1 MQDKASCLSKWLCD
15 PKRAYA
21 AHIRRL
27 VEKSHRSYGLITLA
41 AVSISQTISYIFVIE
56 PTASFSFIL

>member
-1 MQDKASCLSKWLCD
+1 MAGFAFEMFFNVLALLCFSDIRMFDGKTFGYVRKFECLSKWLCD

-27 VEKSHRSYGLITLA
+27 DMAE
-41 AVSISQTISYIFVIE
+41 
-56 PTASFSFIL
+56 